1 MHLSEEE
8 LVLQVYGEGDKA
20 AREQH
25 MEQCA
30 PCARAYTDLKSDLAE
45 MRFPEPPARDDS
57 YGERVWQSISPSLR
71 PYEPQKPA
79 WFRGGLWRGFSY
91 AAACALLMACAFIG
105 GRLWERRQTQNEAN
119 NSQQKQQQSAHPQP
133 REHVVVV
140 VLSDHLDRSERL
152 LVELKHADAE
162 NTEMASPLRDEA
174 RSLLTAN
181 RICLK
186 NSKQDDDP
194 ALATALNRLDHLFG
208 ELADQPGGP
217 SAATLTQLQKEMNA
231 DGILFEVRVLRSR
244 IQDRNTQAAQ
254 SKGSTI

>member
-1 MHLSEEE
+1 
-8 LVLQVYGEGDKA
+8 
-20 AREQH
+20 
-25 MEQCA
+25 
-30 PCARAYTDLKSDLAE
+30 
-45 MRFPEPPARDDS
+45 MR
-57 YGERVWQSISPSLR
+57 QI
-71 PYEPQKPA
+71 
-79 WFRGGLWRGFSY
+79 
-91 AAACALLMACAFIG
+91 I
-105 GRLWERRQTQNEAN
+105 
-119 NSQQKQQQSAHPQP
+119 QQKQQQSAHPQP

-140 VLSDHLDRSERL
+140 VLSDHLDRSSRL

-162 NTEMASPLRDEA
+162 NTEMVVRGDEA

-231 DGILFEVRVLRSR
+231 DGILFEVRVLRSESGSKHPGR
-244 IQDRNTQAAQ
+244 AVERKHNMKIGIVFHSALCGALLVFACRQ
-254 SKGSTI
+254 SCPDDSGAEFYGGRCAGWVGGRPCRGQHS

>member
-8 LVLQVYGEGDKA
+8 LVAQAYGEGDA
-20 AREQH
+20 AAVARH

-30 PCARAYTDLKSDLAE
+30 PCARAYADLRSDLAE
-45 MRFPEPPARDDS
+45 MQFPEPPARDDA
-57 YGERVWQSISPSLR
+57 YGERVWQSLSGSLH
-71 PYEPQKPA
+71 PYESQNPT
-79 WFRGGLWRGFSY
+79 WFRSGLWRGLCY

-105 GRLWERRQTQNEAN
+105 GRLWERKQTQNASN
-119 NSQQKQQQSAHPQP
+119 NLQQKQQQPVHPQQ
-133 REHVVVV
+133 HVVVV

-162 NTEMASPLRDEA
+162 NTEITSPLRDEA

-186 NSKQDDDP
+186 NSRQDDDP

-208 ELADQPGGP
+208 ELANQPGAP
-217 SAATLTQLQKEMNA
+217 SAATLTQLQQEMNA

-244 IQDRNTQAAQ
+244 IPDRDTPMAAQ